1 MFRDW
6 LSVYNSPGFD
16 LRFTN
21 NKVFVAALHVRVFNV
36 FAPLIIII
44 LISVLHYIPLFFF
57 FFCSFFH
64 RNKEPAKGVKIL
76 FFLYFIICSKAVFF
90 VPFFGLFTL
99 WALMGLKEESQ
110 RFSFVQTMVKSC
122 MFMFIRFWFL
132 FRI

>member
-1 MFRDW
+1 MFKGW
-6 LSVYNSPGFD
+6 LSVYNSSGFD

-21 NKVFVAALHVRVFNV
+21 NKVFVAALRVRVFNV

-57 FFCSFFH
+57 FCSFLH

-90 VPFFGLFTL
+90 VPFFRFVHI
-99 WALMGLKEESQ
+99 MGSYGFEGGEPKILLHSNQ
-110 RFSFVQTMVKSC
+110 GQ
-122 MFMFIRFWFL
+122 
-132 FRI
+132 